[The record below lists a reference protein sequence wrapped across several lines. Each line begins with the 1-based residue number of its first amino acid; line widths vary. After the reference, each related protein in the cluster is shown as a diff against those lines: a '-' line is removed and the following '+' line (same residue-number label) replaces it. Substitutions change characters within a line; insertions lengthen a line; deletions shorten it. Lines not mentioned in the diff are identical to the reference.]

1 MASWNSN
8 AGPKQLRDESG
19 QVYYIDFGN
28 PGSFYDLFDGT
39 LGYDFSK
46 QFVDAYE
53 AEYRWLEWFDK
64 DINDAA
70 KECRDASDV
79 LDKLLEEHP
88 ELENSSIDLVYQAI
102 ESIYRFLCD
111 YGADGD
117 GNLY

>member
-1 MASWNSN
+1 MSWNSN

-28 PGSFYDLFDGT
+28 PESFYDLFDNT
-39 LGYDFSK
+39 FGYDFST
-46 QFVDAYE
+46 QFVDAYKN
-53 AEYRWLEWFDK
+53 EYRWLEGFDK

-70 KECRDASDV
+70 QECRDAFV
-79 LDKLLEEHP
+79 ALDELLEEHP